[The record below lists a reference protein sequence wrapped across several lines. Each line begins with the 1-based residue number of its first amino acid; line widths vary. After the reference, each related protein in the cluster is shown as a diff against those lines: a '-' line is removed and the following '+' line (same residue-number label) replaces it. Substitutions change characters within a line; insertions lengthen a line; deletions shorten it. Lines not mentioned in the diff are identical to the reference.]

1 LWIVGGEDRI
11 MRVVSW
17 NIRRAA
23 GTGPKQH
30 AWSYLTDLEPDLVLL
45 QEVGAIPESFRD
57 QYSVLHQLA
66 TGRTG
71 RSQRFGSALLV
82 RHGPLTKVALL
93 APLTWVNDELARLG
107 GFVLAGQA
115 NLLGAQTVVVSVH
128 SPAWY
133 LDRARLSLV
142 EVGDVRLTQNADV
155 WVADLV
161 LAAIRA
167 LVAES
172 RQVLVGGDFNL
183 SPTFDAWRRGG
194 HGNQEYLDR
203 MATLGM
209 VECLASFQGRLT
221 PTFRNPRG
229 GRVIHQIDHLFASF
243 KLAKHLRWCDVPPA
257 EEFFQ
262 RGLSD
267 HLPIIADFRS
277 SM

>member
-1 LWIVGGEDRI
+1 
-11 MRVVSW
+11 
-17 NIRRAA
+17 
-23 GTGPKQH
+23 
-30 AWSYLTDLEPDLVLL
+30 
-45 QEVGAIPESFRD
+45 
-57 QYSVLHQLA
+57 
-66 TGRTG
+66 
-71 RSQRFGSALLV
+71 LV

-115 NLLGAQTVVVSVH
+115 NVLGAQTVVVSVH

-142 EVGDVRLTQNADV
+142 DVSDVRLTQNADV

-194 HGNQEYLDR
+194 RGNQEYLDR

-209 VECLASFQGRLT
+209 VECLASSQGRLT

-229 GRVIHQIDHLFASF
+229 GRVIHQIDHLFASS
-243 KLAKHLRWCDVPPA
+243 KLTKQLRSCEVPPA
-257 EEFFQ
+257 EDFFQ
-262 RGLSD
+262 RGLSAAVWKFVGGQR
-267 HLPIIADFRS
+267 LAEGGGSCQALGSLRYSPQAQSSASSGAPARS
-277 SM
+277 PLGKSESSYPSRLAR